1 MTFFQIFLTV
11 SCVLAISIG
20 QLLFKK
26 VSININ
32 QSDRLFSFEVL
43 GTFSLA
49 IFIYGLATLFWIYI
63 LKSTPLNQAYSFMAI
78 YLHPREI
85 EKEQEKIELKMLENF
100 IHYHGIK
107 NCEKKLTSLVE
118 IFSDSF
124 IRMDE
129 YAKEIKKI

>member
-1 MTFFQIFLTV
+1 MSFFQIFLTV

-63 LKSTPLNQAYSFMAI
+63 LKSIPLNQAYSFMALSFVFVSMGS
-78 YLHPREI
+78 YWFFN
-85 EKEQEKIELKMLENF
+85 EKITLNIIIGLVLIILGLLF
-100 IHYHGIK
+100 IS
-107 NCEKKLTSLVE
+107 NN
-118 IFSDSF
+118 
-124 IRMDE
+124 
-129 YAKEIKKI
+129 

>member
-26 VSININ
+26 VSIYIN

-63 LKSTPLNQAYSFMAI
+63 LKSIPLNQAYSFMALSFVFVSI
-78 YLHPREI
+78 GSYWFFNETVTY
-85 EKEQEKIELKMLENF
+85 QF
-100 IHYHGIK
+100 IIGLLFIIIG
-107 NCEKKLTSLVE
+107 LV
-118 IFSDSF
+118 I
-124 IRMDE
+124 I
-129 YAKEIKKI
+129 ANV

>member
-1 MTFFQIFLTV
+1 MTFFQIFQIF

-32 QSDRLFSFEVL
+32 QSDGIFSFVVL

-63 LKSTPLNQAYSFMAI
+63 LKSIPLNQAYSFMALSFVFVAI
-78 YLHPREI
+78 GSYWFFN
-85 EKEQEKIELKMLENF
+85 EKITLNILIGLILIILGLLF
-100 IHYHGIK
+100 IS
-107 NCEKKLTSLVE
+107 NS
-118 IFSDSF
+118 
-124 IRMDE
+124 
-129 YAKEIKKI
+129 

>member
-49 IFIYGLATLFWIYI
+49 IFIYGLC
-63 LKSTPLNQAYSFMAI
+63 K
-78 YLHPREI
+78 
-85 EKEQEKIELKMLENF
+85 
-100 IHYHGIK
+100 
-107 NCEKKLTSLVE
+107 
-118 IFSDSF
+118 
-124 IRMDE
+124 
-129 YAKEIKKI
+129 

>member
-11 SCVLAISIG
+11 SCVLGISIG

-32 QSDRLFSFEVL
+32 QSVRSFSFEVL

-63 LKSTPLNQAYSFMAI
+63 LKSIPLNQAYSFMALSFVFVSI
-78 YLHPREI
+78 GSYWFFN
-85 EKEQEKIELKMLENF
+85 EKITLNIIIGLVLIILGLLF
-100 IHYHGIK
+100 IS
-107 NCEKKLTSLVE
+107 NN
-118 IFSDSF
+118 
-124 IRMDE
+124 
-129 YAKEIKKI
+129 

>member
-63 LKSTPLNQAYSFMAI
+63 LKSIPLNQAYSFMALSFVFVSI
-78 YLHPREI
+78 GSYWFFNEAVTY
-85 EKEQEKIELKMLENF
+85 QF
-100 IHYHGIK
+100 IIGLLFIIIG
-107 NCEKKLTSLVE
+107 LV
-118 IFSDSF
+118 I
-124 IRMDE
+124 I
-129 YAKEIKKI
+129 ANV